1 MMIKV
6 KEPLKE
12 EYGFFHEGL
21 ILYTYLHLAADREL
35 MDAMLASKVK
45 GVAYETLIERD
56 GSIPLLA
63 PMSQKDSVF
72 RKVQNILRS
81 RSVVPVSC

>member
-1 MMIKV
+1 MCIRDRDVWDKSEMMIKV

-56 GSIPLLA
+56 GRDVYKR
-63 PMSQKDSVF
+63 Q
-72 RKVQNILRS
+72 
-81 RSVVPVSC
+81 VSA